1 MAGGDTKTTAQNVL
15 VWTMSGMLKLLHP
28 FMPYIT
34 EEIWQVL
41 NDEKSAIMLE
51 KFPTYDDSLNFVE
64 DEKAFEKVISA
75 IKGIRNQRTEMN
87 IPPSKKAQVFIE
99 TEDVELFKS
108 CEMFFEKMAFASEV
122 HVDTQ
127 VSLEDSVTIVAD
139 GSRCF
144 IPMNELVD
152 KDKELARLEKE
163 KAKVQKDIDFSSN
176 KLNNQG
182 FLAKAPQQQV
192 ENEKQKLAK
201 ALAKMESINKS
212 IEALK

>member
-51 KFPTYDDSLNFVE
+51 TFPTYDESLNYLQ
-64 DEKAFEKVISA
+64 DEQAFEKVISA

-108 CEMFFEKMAFASEV
+108 CGMFFEKLAFASEV

-127 VSLEDSVTIVAD
+127 VSLEDCVTVVAD

-152 KDKELARLEKE
+152 KEKELARLNKE

-192 ENEKQKLAK
+192 DNEKQKLAK
-201 ALAKMESINKS
+201 AQEKMDMINKS

>member
-1 MAGGDTKTTAQNVL
+1 
-15 VWTMSGMLKLLHP
+15 
-28 FMPYIT
+28 MPYIT

-51 KFPTYDDSLNFVE
+51 KFPVYEDALNFAD
-64 DEKAFEKVISA
+64 DEKSFEKVISA

-87 IPPSKKAQVFIE
+87 IPPSKKANVYIE
-99 TEDVELFKS
+99 TSEVELFKS
-108 CEMFFEKMAFASEV
+108 CAMFFEKMAFASEV

-127 VSLEDSVTIVAD
+127 ISLDDAVTIVAD

-144 IPMNELVD
+144 IPMNELID

-182 FLAKAPQQQV
+182 FLAKAPEAKIKIEKEKYQQYLEELKKY
-192 ENEKQKLAK
+192 EN
-201 ALAKMESINKS
+201 
-212 IEALK
+212 